1 MNGNQERAF
10 LGTGWAFPV
19 CAKNGE
25 IEDVTLEDDIRQAIL
40 IILGT
45 NLGERVMR
53 PDFGAG
59 LNSFVFEPVNE
70 TTKEL
75 IRTRVEDA
83 LIDWEPRIDV
93 EEVKVT
99 PGEVGGQGRLNAQ
112 VAGVAATSNAL
123 LISITYRVRA
133 TNSLSNLV
141 YPFYLQE
148 GAGQ

>member
-1 MNGNQERAF
+1 MNGADQEKAF
-10 LGTGWAFPV
+10 LGVGWAFPTCV
-19 CAKNGE
+19 QADGRIATVAYE
-25 IEDVTLEDDIRQAIL
+25 EDIRQAIL

-59 LNSFVFEPVNE
+59 LNAFVFEPLNE
-70 TTKEL
+70 TTKQL
-75 IRTRVEDA
+75 VKTRVEEA

-99 PGEVGGQGRLNAQ
+99 IDPVERNK
-112 VAGVAATSNAL
+112 L
-123 LISITYRVRA
+123 LITLNYRVRA
-133 TNSLSNLV
+133 TNALHNLV

-148 GAGQ
+148 GTRQ